1 MENIKT
7 VSNSNETIA
16 ELCVFVYGTLKP
28 GGRYYE
34 RYCGAYSPK
43 AVRAVVRGRLFDFP
57 HLGYP
62 AMTDVET
69 DVETNGDSWVKGY
82 LLIFSQPPR
91 LCSNILRQ
99 LDRLEGYQSVGSAEN
114 DYERSQLDIFD
125 LDYQRLQQA
134 WVYRMSV
141 SLVRAQGGVLVPG
154 GDWPIS

>member
-43 AVRAVVRGRLFDFP
+43 AVQAAVRGRLFDFP

-62 AMTDVET
+62 AITD
-69 DVETNGDSWVKGY
+69 GDSWVKGY

-91 LCSNILRQ
+91 LCSDILRQ
-99 LDRLEGYQSVGSAEN
+99 LDRLEGYQSVRSAEN

-125 LDYQRLQQA
+125 LGYQRLQQA

-141 SLVRAQGGVLVPG
+141 SLVRAQGGVLVPD